1 MYYRIKIL
9 QLNEYTLIKQYDEAK
24 QYVLRSKDL
33 LTMFAVSYN
42 IKVIIIIKIEIRRKL
57 NPFKSD
63 HNSSL
68 IWLLWEVEMM
78 DRQHHLKYRW
88 NKKFYFDSDLSVWLK
103 GSRALEY
110 SLLAIITF
118 WRQVVIKSA
127 IRTSGLPPIKTT
139 TDRHFVRRARKK
151 VVPSNEPKGDPM
163 KEIVKVREEIVSG
176 SAR

>member
-1 MYYRIKIL
+1 
-9 QLNEYTLIKQYDEAK
+9 
-24 QYVLRSKDL
+24 
-33 LTMFAVSYN
+33 
-42 IKVIIIIKIEIRRKL
+42 
-57 NPFKSD
+57 
-63 HNSSL
+63 
-68 IWLLWEVEMM
+68 MM

-127 IRTSGLPPIKTT
+127 IRMSGLPPIKTT

-151 VVPSNEPKGDPM
+151 VVPSNEPKGDSM
-163 KEIVKVREEIVSG
+163 KEIVKVREEIESG
-176 SAR
+176 SVNDGRENSDTSRDHFVVIASSNYVFFT

>member
-1 MYYRIKIL
+1 
-9 QLNEYTLIKQYDEAK
+9 
-24 QYVLRSKDL
+24 
-33 LTMFAVSYN
+33 
-42 IKVIIIIKIEIRRKL
+42 
-57 NPFKSD
+57 
-63 HNSSL
+63 
-68 IWLLWEVEMM
+68 MM

-151 VVPSNEPKGDPM
+151 VVLSNEPKGDSM
-163 KEIVKVREEIVSG
+163 KEIVKVREEIEWECAIDDGREDSDTSG
-176 SAR
+176 DYFIVIASSNYIFFI

>member
-1 MYYRIKIL
+1 
-9 QLNEYTLIKQYDEAK
+9 
-24 QYVLRSKDL
+24 
-33 LTMFAVSYN
+33 
-42 IKVIIIIKIEIRRKL
+42 
-57 NPFKSD
+57 
-63 HNSSL
+63 
-68 IWLLWEVEMM
+68 M

-118 WRQVVIKSA
+118 WRQVVIKCA

-151 VVPSNEPKGDPM
+151 LVLSNEPKGDSM
-163 KEIVKVREEIVSG
+163 KEIVKVSEKRERV
-176 SAR
+176 RMHDR

>member
-1 MYYRIKIL
+1 
-9 QLNEYTLIKQYDEAK
+9 
-24 QYVLRSKDL
+24 
-33 LTMFAVSYN
+33 
-42 IKVIIIIKIEIRRKL
+42 
-57 NPFKSD
+57 
-63 HNSSL
+63 
-68 IWLLWEVEMM
+68 MM

-163 KEIVKVREEIVSG
+163 KEIVKVREGIERVG
-176 SAR
+176 VHDR

>member
-1 MYYRIKIL
+1 
-9 QLNEYTLIKQYDEAK
+9 
-24 QYVLRSKDL
+24 
-33 LTMFAVSYN
+33 
-42 IKVIIIIKIEIRRKL
+42 
-57 NPFKSD
+57 
-63 HNSSL
+63 
-68 IWLLWEVEMM
+68 MM

-139 TDRHFVRRARKK
+139 MDRHFVRRARKK
-151 VVPSNEPKGDPM
+151 DVPSNEPKGDPM